1 MNRRTFIRAA
11 AAGPAIV
18 ACEAAAPAAA
28 SGAAAGVARID
39 PDTLADAA
47 VKHFL
52 PGKLTCGEALLL
64 AGCDALGIRSDLVPD
79 AALGLAGGVGLQGKT
94 CGCVTGPAMVLGL
107 AIGLKERE
115 YGPKKKRTFMA
126 AGAFCKRFE
135 EAYGTVRCRDISGLD
150 LTKAEDRK
158 ALASHVKAEKCSK
171 VVAAAAR
178 MLAESLATA

>member
-1 MNRRTFIRAA
+1 MNRRTFM
-11 AAGPAIV
+11 
-18 ACEAAAPAAA
+18 EAAAVGPVMAAMATAAPPAEGGQAA
-28 SGAAAGVARID
+28 PRID
-39 PDTLADAA
+39 PDDLAAAA

-64 AGCDALGIRSDLVPD
+64 AGCEALGIRSDLVPD

-107 AIGLKERE
+107 AIARQESE
-115 YGPKKKRTFMA
+115 YEPKKKRTFKV

-135 EAYGTVRCRDISGLD
+135 EKYGTVLCREISGLD
-150 LTKAEDRK
+150 LTTPEGRK
-158 ALASHVKAEKCSK
+158 ALMTHVKAEKCSK
-171 VVAAAAR
+171 VVEAAAR